1 LLFGRQA
8 AILIKAAKE
17 VGDGFMG
24 KHLQHLKKEHGQ
36 GMVEAAL
43 TIPLFLLILCGII
56 DFGWIYTNQLMLN
69 NSSREAARFAVVN
82 GGKSDFTALVTQ
94 KAKDEIAIG
103 DPLEVT
109 VTITKSGNDVTVLV
123 EKTVPVF
130 TPVVSVFTG
139 KQVALKASNTM
150 RMG

>member
-1 LLFGRQA
+1 
-8 AILIKAAKE
+8 
-17 VGDGFMG
+17 MG
-24 KHLQHLKKEHGQ
+24 KRLKRLKKEHGQ

-82 GGKSDFTALVTQ
+82 GGKAGFTALVTQ
-94 KAKDEIAIG
+94 KAKDAVVIG
-103 DPLEVT
+103 DPLDVT
-109 VTITKSGNDVTVLV
+109 VTVTQSGYDVTILV

-139 KQVALKASNTM
+139 PEVALKASNTM

>member
-1 LLFGRQA
+1 M
-8 AILIKAAKE
+8 AK
-17 VGDGFMG
+17 FF
-24 KHLQHLKKEHGQ
+24 KSLKKEPGQ

-43 TIPLFLLILCGII
+43 TIPLFLIILCGII

-82 GGKSDFTALVTQ
+82 GGKADFTALVTQ
-94 KAKDEIAIG
+94 KAKDAIVIG
-103 DPLEVT
+103 DPLDLTVT
-109 VTITKSGNDVTVLV
+109 VTQTGSDVTVLI

-139 KQVALKASNTM
+139 PEVALKASNTM
-150 RMG
+150 KMG

>member
-1 LLFGRQA
+1 
-8 AILIKAAKE
+8 
-17 VGDGFMG
+17 MG
-24 KHLQHLKKEHGQ
+24 KRLQHLKKEHGQ

-43 TIPLFLLILCGII
+43 TIPVFLLILCGII

-69 NSSREAARFAVVN
+69 NSSREATRFAVVN
-82 GGKSDFTALVTQ
+82 GGKADFTTLVTE
-94 KAKDEIAIG
+94 KAKDAVVIG
-103 DPLEVT
+103 DPLDVT
-109 VTITKSGNDVTVLV
+109 VTVTQSGYDVTVLV

-139 KQVALKASNTM
+139 PEVALKASNTM